1 MEIRCNR
8 SDAAAAV
15 WIAGAEVAN
24 RNPAQR
30 ACLYQP
36 RCLPLSFRMY
46 AMAQPGVRAAQP
58 FGNPRVSDGETL
70 DVRLIDD
77 RFLEGTAG
85 RALVAPVEVRA
96 DHHGLRHEPCA
107 VAIVRRALGIV
118 EPIGEDRLIP
128 VDIALDRLGVRIEQ
142 ELRRVA
148 PLALLGRPRSVDT
161 EPVALAGLDVR

>member
-1 MEIRCNR
+1 
-8 SDAAAAV
+8 
-15 WIAGAEVAN
+15 
-24 RNPAQR
+24 
-30 ACLYQP
+30 
-36 RCLPLSFRMY
+36 MY

-142 ELRRVA
+142 ELCRVA
-148 PLALLGRPRSVDT
+148 ALALVGRPWPMDAI
-161 EPVALAGLDVR
+161 PVALAGLGVG